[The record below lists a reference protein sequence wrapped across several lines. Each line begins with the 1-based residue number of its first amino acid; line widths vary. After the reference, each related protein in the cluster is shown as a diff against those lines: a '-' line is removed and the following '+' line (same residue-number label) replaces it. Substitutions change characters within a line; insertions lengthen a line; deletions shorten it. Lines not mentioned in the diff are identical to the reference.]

1 MMPTTG
7 ISIEAA
13 HQQLTREFRRLG
25 VDSPGLDARL
35 IVRHALGLDQAGLA
49 AQARRMLTVEERA
62 AIAALAARRVAREPV
77 ARILGG
83 KEFWSLWFKVN
94 AETLLPRPE
103 SEIVVEAALAAM
115 DTERRKSQNLRI
127 ADLGTG
133 SGALLLAL
141 LSELPNA
148 HGVGTDINLTVLDCA
163 RDNAAALDMSA
174 RSAFVACDYGTALQA
189 RFDLVISNPPYVAH
203 GEIAA
208 LQPEVRD
215 FDPRRALDGGPD
227 GLEAYRA
234 IAADAL
240 RLLAADARLVV
251 ELGRGQL
258 DSVTAIFGKA
268 GLAPAAV
275 RYDLSGVARALV
287 VRRP

>member
-1 MMPTTG
+1 MMPTTS
-7 ISIEAA
+7 ISLEAA
-13 HQQLTREFRRLG
+13 HQQLTREFRRVG

-49 AQARRMLTVEERA
+49 AQARRMLTIEERTV
-62 AIAALAARRVAREPV
+62 IAALAARRVAREPV

-103 SEIVVEAALAAM
+103 SEIVVEAALAAI
-115 DTERRKSQNLRI
+115 DTERRKSQNLRV

-148 HGVGTDINLTVLDCA
+148 HGVGTDINLTALDCA
-163 RDNAAALDMSA
+163 RDNAAALGMSP
-174 RSAFVACDYGTALQA
+174 RSAFVGCDYGTALQG
-189 RFDLVISNPPYVAH
+189 RFDVVVSNPPYVAH

-215 FDPRRALDGGPD
+215 FDPRRALDGGLD